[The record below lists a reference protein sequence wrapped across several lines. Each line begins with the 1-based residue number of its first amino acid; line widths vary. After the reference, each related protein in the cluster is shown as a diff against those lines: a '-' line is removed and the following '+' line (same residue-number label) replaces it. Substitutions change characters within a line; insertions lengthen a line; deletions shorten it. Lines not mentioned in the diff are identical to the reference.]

1 MNMMIQT
8 RTGNPIVDAVA
19 TLNITGNV
27 IPEAWYHT
35 IVNEKG
41 KVNCLAIHILADIV
55 YWYRPTENRDET
67 TLSVTYTKK
76 FHDEDYLQRSYEQ
89 LMDKFNISRK
99 QAYDA
104 IVMLESLGVIRRHL
118 RNLHTNCGTISN
130 VMFIELV
137 PDVLKTLT
145 FPDAEGLYKNVDTSI
160 QKDKEVSMKTATPT
174 STKGKTYTETS
185 TQINTNISTSSLV
198 DENPSVVDEAKKI
211 FSGLGL
217 SDKDITSIVSAS
229 DNNLERCRTAKEVL
243 LQQSMKIHNV
253 AGWLIKA
260 VKENYQP
267 ISKTPAIKKNS
278 FHNFH
283 QREYDMGELER
294 LLLTTSL
301 A

>member
-76 FHDEDYLQRSYEQ
+76 FHDDDYLQRSYEQ

-104 IVMLESLGVIRRHL
+104 IVMLESLGVIRRH
-118 RNLHTNCGTISN
+118 
-130 VMFIELV
+130 
-137 PDVLKTLT
+137 
-145 FPDAEGLYKNVDTSI
+145 
-160 QKDKEVSMKTATPT
+160 
-174 STKGKTYTETS
+174 
-185 TQINTNISTSSLV
+185 
-198 DENPSVVDEAKKI
+198 
-211 FSGLGL
+211 
-217 SDKDITSIVSAS
+217 
-229 DNNLERCRTAKEVL
+229 
-243 LQQSMKIHNV
+243 
-253 AGWLIKA
+253 
-260 VKENYQP
+260 
-267 ISKTPAIKKNS
+267 
-278 FHNFH
+278 
-283 QREYDMGELER
+283 
-294 LLLTTSL
+294 
-301 A
+301 